1 MMEDGNR
8 VNVLIMNAYLKFAYA
23 LAIRN
28 KLGDAVKRFCYGC
41 EVDHPQQDNHT
52 CAMYETEE
60 HIDMYFDIIL
70 KDLEEENII
79 ESWKELMSTSN
90 VIPLDIQNYYISSNN
105 YLANIKT
112 DQWKEEVHK
121 IVLILSRIE

>member
-1 MMEDGNR
+1 
-8 VNVLIMNAYLKFAYA
+8 
-23 LAIRN
+23 
-28 KLGDAVKRFCYGC
+28 
-41 EVDHPQQDNHT
+41 
-52 CAMYETEE
+52 MYKTDE

-79 ESWKELMSTSN
+79 KSWKELMSTSN

-105 YLANIKT
+105 YLTEVKT

-121 IVLILSRIE
+121 LVLILSRIELDLDCLLVKYLYYKNMHHGFHRY